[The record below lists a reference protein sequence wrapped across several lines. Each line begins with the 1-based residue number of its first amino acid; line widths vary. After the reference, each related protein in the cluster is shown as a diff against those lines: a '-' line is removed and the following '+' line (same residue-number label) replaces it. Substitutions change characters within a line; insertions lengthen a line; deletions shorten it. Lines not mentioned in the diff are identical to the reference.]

1 MDKSN
6 HLVVYCTCPEEKTAE
21 KIARALVTEGLAAC
35 ANILPGV
42 KSVYRWKGQIE
53 SVNESL
59 LLIKINSA
67 SYENIE
73 RRIVELHPYELPE
86 VIGVPITAGL
96 EPYLAWLTQPE

>member
-1 MDKSN
+1 VDKSN